1 MPMDVVPSGLISDK
15 IELSTSADPRL
26 INFDPPAPKTC
37 EYCGT
42 LLYARA
48 FIHVVGER
56 VKEVK
61 WLPGYS
67 RCSCR
72 DSEKEEM
79 ADYKRKNNICSD
91 DLGNDFVSRRK
102 RIKEIFFESGLGKR
116 FSGRTFA
123 CTERTKENG
132 TAIDIS
138 KNYSDNFLKI
148 VSKEKNGLYFVGDKG
163 SGKTHLAAAI
173 NNYLDSLGVPV
184 IYVTSFDLLD
194 KIKSTYN
201 NDRIGLNEDG
211 ILNLIK
217 NVELLIIDDLGKEVA
232 TKWAM
237 QKLFGIINY
246 RYEACKPVIITSN
259 YTPTALAKKI
269 SADGNDVVMADAF
282 VDRLVEMTYIVPM
295 GGDSWRRNKKI

>member
-102 RIKEIFFESGLGKR
+102 RIKEIFLNRVWENAFLE
-116 FSGRTFA
+116 
-123 CTERTKENG
+123 ERLLVLKEQRRMG
-132 TAIDIS
+132 QRLI
-138 KNYSDNFLKI
+138 FRKI
-148 VSKEKNGLYFVGDKG
+148 
-163 SGKTHLAAAI
+163 
-173 NNYLDSLGVPV
+173 
-184 IYVTSFDLLD
+184 
-194 KIKSTYN
+194 
-201 NDRIGLNEDG
+201 
-211 ILNLIK
+211 ILTI
-217 NVELLIIDDLGKEVA
+217 
-232 TKWAM
+232 
-237 QKLFGIINY
+237 F
-246 RYEACKPVIITSN
+246 
-259 YTPTALAKKI
+259 
-269 SADGNDVVMADAF
+269 
-282 VDRLVEMTYIVPM
+282 
-295 GGDSWRRNKKI
+295 